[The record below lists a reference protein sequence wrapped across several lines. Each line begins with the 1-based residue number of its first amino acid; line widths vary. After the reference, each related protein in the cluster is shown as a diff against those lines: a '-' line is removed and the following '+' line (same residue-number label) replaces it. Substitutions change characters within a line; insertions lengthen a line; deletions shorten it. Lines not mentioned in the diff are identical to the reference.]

1 MILGSNRNGALWR
14 SIFLVLVTL
23 IGFSCSSDSQSKQ
36 SPPKRIIPV
45 RATAAVQKT
54 VPVQITAIGN
64 VESISTIAV
73 KAQVGGVLL
82 RVHFKEGRYV
92 SKGDLIFTID
102 ARPYEAALKQAEA
115 ALVRDTVQFENAT
128 RDVGRYD
135 ELLKRGYVAEMQY
148 DQVKAN
154 ADALRATVE
163 ADKAAV
169 ENARLQLGYCYIHAP
184 ISGRTG
190 SLIVNEGNL
199 VKANAD
205 TAMVTIN
212 QVQPIYVSFSVP
224 EKNFPEIKKQSSSGE
239 LTVDAAPEGDQPVE
253 GVVTFIDN
261 AVDVATGTI
270 KLKATFNNKDHRL
283 WPGQFVTVVMT
294 LSRIP
299 NAIVLPSQAILT
311 GQSGQYV
318 YVVKPD
324 MTVEARPVD
333 TGIAYGGETVISRG
347 LDTGEEVVTD
357 GQMLLVPGTTVELK
371 HDVQGTEGRA
381 SQKGSSAA
389 ETAR

>member
-1 MILGSNRNGALWR
+1 MLIT
-14 SIFLVLVTL
+14 LVA
-23 IGFSCSSDSQSKQ
+23 FSCSSDSQSKQ
-36 SPPKRIIPV
+36 QPPKKIIPV

-73 KAQVGGVLL
+73 KAQVGGILL
-82 RVHFKEGRYV
+82 RVHFKEGQYV
-92 SKGDLIFTID
+92 NKGDLIFTID
-102 ARPYEAALKQAEA
+102 PRPYEAALKQAEA
-115 ALVRDTVQFENAT
+115 TLARDTVQFENAT
-128 RDVGRYD
+128 RDVGRYE

-163 ADKAAV
+163 ADRAAV
-169 ENARLQLGYCYIHAP
+169 ENARLQLGYCYIRAP

-224 EKNFPEIKKQSSSGE
+224 EKNFPEIKKHFSSGD
-239 LTVDAAPEGDQPVE
+239 LTVGAAAEGEHPVE
-253 GVVTFIDN
+253 GVATFIDN
-261 AVDVATGTI
+261 TVDVATGTI
-270 KLKATFNNKDHRL
+270 KLKATFDNKDHRL

-294 LSRIP
+294 LSRLS
-299 NAIVLPSQAILT
+299 NAVVLPSQAILT

-318 YVVKPD
+318 YVVKAD
-324 MTVEARPVD
+324 VTVEARPVE
-333 TGIAYGGETVISRG
+333 TGIAYGGETVISKG
-347 LDTGEEVVTD
+347 LSPGEEVVTD
-357 GQMLLVPGTTVELK
+357 GQMLLVPGATVEVK
-371 HDVQGTEGRA
+371 QDAHGPEGTV
-381 SQKGSSAA
+381 SQKGSSAG

>member
-224 EKNFPEIKKQSSSGE
+224 EKNFPEIKKQFSSGE
-239 LTVDAAPEGDQPVE
+239 LTVDAAPEGDRPVE

-318 YVVKPD
+318 YVVKHD

>member
-82 RVHFKEGRYV
+82 RVHFKEGQYV

-224 EKNFPEIKKQSSSGE
+224 EKNFPEIKKQFSSGE
-239 LTVDAAPEGDQPVE
+239 LSVDAAPEGDQPVE

>member
-224 EKNFPEIKKQSSSGE
+224 EKNFPEIKKQFSSGE

-318 YVVKPD
+318 YVVKHD